1 MIVAIVCLS
10 LLLIIAMRAWYIK
23 SRSNEI
29 LQERLEQGYKYNK
42 EASVLLEQCEK
53 LKEGNARRIE
63 SLEKFIQEKDEL
75 YRSLSEINEKNFT
88 YLSILYADH
97 LTLQFDLAEK
107 FYSHSRSRENH
118 NYSVKISTLK
128 AQAKK
133 AVSRYKLMEYKYAYL
148 LSVFPELEQFVDNID
163 SLRSFDEESNHSL
176 TEVQDDFD
184 RAVYF
189 LSREEYHSL
198 PEDVRNQLALDRYVN
213 GAKSNWQIGRD
224 YEMYVGYRYEKDGY
238 EVEYFGIEER
248 INDLGRDII
257 AKKNNITKI
266 IQCKYWAQN
275 KFIRENHIAQL
286 YGTSIQYLLSNPDK
300 TRTVIPVLITN
311 TKLSDTAKT
320 FADYLKVAY
329 LESFPLG
336 DYPRIKC
343 NTNRD
348 ADGNETRIYHLPF
361 DQLYDRTTI
370 KRKGDI
376 YAFTVAD
383 AIQRGFRR
391 AKKYYGVKHP

>member
-10 LLLIIAMRAWYIK
+10 LLLIIAVRALY
-23 SRSNEI
+23 RSTRNKEI
-29 LQERLEQGYKYNK
+29 LQERLEKIYIENRGSR
-42 EASVLLEQCEK
+42 ERVEHCEK
-53 LKEGNARRIE
+53 LNVGKTKRIE
-63 SLEKFIQEKDEL
+63 SLEEFIREKDGL
-75 YRSLSEINEKNFT
+75 YKNLAEINEKNLT

-107 FYSHSRSRENH
+107 HFGKSRSRVALD
-118 NYSVKISTLK
+118 SKVKVSALK
-128 AQAKK
+128 AQAKE

-163 SLRSFDEESNHSL
+163 SLRSFDLELNNSL
-176 TEVQDDFD
+176 TEIQDDFD
-184 RAVYF
+184 RSAYF
-189 LSREEYHSL
+189 LTKEEYHSL
-198 PEDVRNQLALDRYVN
+198 TEDVRNQLALDRYVE
-213 GAKSNWQIGRD
+213 GTKSNWQIGRD

-238 EVEYFGIEER
+238 DVEYFGIEER
-248 INDLGRDII
+248 LNDLGRDII

-266 IQCKYWAQN
+266 IQCKYWAQD

-286 YGTSIQYLLSNPDK
+286 YGTTIQYLLSNKDK
-300 TRTVIPVLITN
+300 SNTIIPVLITN
-311 TKLSDTAKT
+311 TKLSETAKT
-320 FADYLKVAY
+320 FSKYLKVSY
-329 LESFPLG
+329 VELFPLG

-376 YAFTVAD
+376 YAFTVVD

-391 AKKYYGVKHP
+391 ARKYYGVNNA